1 MKFKVREAKL
11 LEHIY
16 EKGAEG
22 EEYSLPGQTVVKAGE
37 GERKREQQRDSASE
51 QMKAEST

>member
-16 EKGAEG
+16 EKGAE
-22 EEYSLPGQTVVKAGE
+22 EDSLPGQTVVKAGE
-37 GERKREQQRDSASE
+37 GERKKEKESSRARASR
-51 QMKAEST
+51 

>member
-16 EKGAEG
+16 EKGAE
-22 EEYSLPGQTVVKAGE
+22 EDSLPGQTVVKADE